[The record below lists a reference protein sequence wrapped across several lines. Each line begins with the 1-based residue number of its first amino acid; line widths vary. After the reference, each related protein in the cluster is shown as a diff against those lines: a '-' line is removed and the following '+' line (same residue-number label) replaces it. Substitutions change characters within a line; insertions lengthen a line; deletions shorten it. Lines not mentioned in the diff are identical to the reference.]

1 MKKTRRIEALLADS
15 LASYVQMPVD
25 EAKIRAVRAESNR
38 AIEAGDI
45 KGVAASLAEDFVV
58 VVGDGTLLT
67 REQYVEA
74 FEAGFNSSEPVRYE
88 RVVDSVD
95 LSSAGRLA
103 AEHGHWIG
111 SLTDGR
117 VLYTGTYMAMWLKA
131 GSGWELRT
139 ELFVS
144 LT

>member
-1 MKKTRRIEALLADS
+1 MKKTRRIGALLADS
-15 LASYVQMPVD
+15 LASYVQVPPE

-38 AIEAGDI
+38 AIEARDL

-67 REQYVEA
+67 RTQYLEA
-74 FEAGFNSSEPVRYE
+74 FEAGFDSPEPVRFE
-88 RVVDSVD
+88 RVVDRVD
-95 LSSAGRLA
+95 LSSTVRLA

-111 SLTDGR
+111 STPDGR
-117 VLYTGTYMAMWLKA
+117 VLYTGTYMAMWRKTRA
-131 GSGWELRT
+131 GWELRT